1 MNWRKFAGTPYMVQG
16 VWYAEFSRQQ
26 LGKPEERIT
35 VDYHSDDAQRK
46 TAIEYFDRILK
57 ALNS

>member
-1 MNWRKFAGTPYMVQG
+1 MVQG

-35 VDYHSDDAQRK
+35 VDYHSEDARRK